1 MEGGRKTRL
10 TRMGRPPCSVDR
22 REGGGA
28 SEAEGRALEALR
40 WLGAWVADVAL
51 ALGHTPRICRLRLLV
66 FPLASAFSAWPLAAS
81 FPQQ

>member
-1 MEGGRKTRL
+1 MEGGRKARL

-40 WLGAWVADVAL
+40 WLGAWDPKQSCEAGGTVAE
-51 ALGHTPRICRLRLLV
+51 
-66 FPLASAFSAWPLAAS
+66 AFSALLASRQVEGGAG
-81 FPQQ
+81 PA